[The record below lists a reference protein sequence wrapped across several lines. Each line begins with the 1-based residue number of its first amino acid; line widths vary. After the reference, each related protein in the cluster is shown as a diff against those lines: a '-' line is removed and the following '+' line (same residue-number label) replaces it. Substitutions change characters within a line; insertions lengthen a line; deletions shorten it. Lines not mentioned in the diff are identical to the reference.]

1 VFDFLVHILVVA
13 TIYAVL
19 AVSLDLQAGT
29 AGLMNFGQI
38 AFFGIGGYAAAL
50 VAQAGGS
57 PVLGIPCGIVLA
69 VGAGALVGRLGRNL
83 EAEYWAIATLGL
95 AEIVRIVAIN
105 EGWLTGGAEGIG
117 GPIGLFPNLR
127 GPAHGLAFLGLSAAG
142 LAVCYALVQ
151 TLTNRQFGRVLRL
164 LREQPDLAVSFGYD
178 VVSFKVRAMMVGA
191 PVAALAGALMTYYI
205 AYISPADLASFGTFL
220 VWTIIIIG
228 GVGNHRGAV
237 LGAFI
242 VQFIYTGAL
251 FLKDVVGIPSE
262 LAGSLRML
270 MVGCLLLTFLMI
282 KSGGLLP
289 EKLRKIHAEN

>member
-1 VFDFLVHILVVA
+1 
-13 TIYAVL
+13 
-19 AVSLDLQAGT
+19 
-29 AGLMNFGQI
+29 M
-38 AFFGIGGYAAAL
+38 
-50 VAQAGGS
+50 
-57 PVLGIPCGIVLA
+57 P
-69 VGAGALVGRLGRNL
+69 R
-83 EAEYWAIATLGL
+83 
-95 AEIVRIVAIN
+95 
-105 EGWLTGGAEGIG
+105 
-117 GPIGLFPNLR
+117 
-127 GPAHGLAFLGLSAAG
+127 
-142 LAVCYALVQ
+142 
-151 TLTNRQFGRVLRL
+151 
-164 LREQPDLAVSFGYD
+164 
-178 VVSFKVRAMMVGA
+178 
-191 PVAALAGALMTYYI
+191 
-205 AYISPADLASFGTFL
+205 GTFL